1 MNNYGLATADR
12 LTHVK
17 IVAVAL
23 IACVAIVSAGKAAR
37 QELPDTNARVEA
49 RAQIIVAEKSVLWTN
64 PDRVIR

>member
-12 LTHVK
+12 FTHVK

-37 QELPDTNARVEA
+37 QDLSDTNARAEA
-49 RAQIIVAEKSVLWTN
+49 RAQMIADKSVLWTSVG
-64 PDRVIR
+64 RIIR